1 MLAKLPERKTNQ
13 WYSGELMAVLIKAND
28 PVIPVKQ
35 EKFSLSDPKSV
46 RYLEWDAFPD
56 RTFEAALT
64 PRNVHIKSPHHS

>member
-13 WYSGELMAVLIKAND
+13 WYSGELVAVLIKAND

-46 RYLEWDAFPD
+46 RANTTKCAYQISTSLVASHIYELK
-56 RTFEAALT
+56 LT
-64 PRNVHIKSPHHS
+64 GS